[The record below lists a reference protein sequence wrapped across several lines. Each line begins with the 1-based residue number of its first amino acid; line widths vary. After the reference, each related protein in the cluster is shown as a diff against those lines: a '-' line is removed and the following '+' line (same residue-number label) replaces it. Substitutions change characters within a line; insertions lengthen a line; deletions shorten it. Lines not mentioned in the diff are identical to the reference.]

1 MYVYVENGRGQGTV
15 DTCLSL
21 QRGTPKSPTRRA
33 SLPHEA
39 CLTRLLGVP
48 HSPARRA
55 SLRGLLFVIG
65 LMGLMGTIIF
75 NFL

>member
-33 SLPHEA
+33 SQPHEA
-39 CLTRLLGVP
+39 RLIALLGVP
-48 HSPARRA
+48 SEENRLSQSEADIENEQ
-55 SLRGLLFVIG
+55 SLLEQ
-65 LMGLMGTIIF
+65 
-75 NFL
+75 